1 MSCGRLRGGGRRVA
15 VLAKVRGF
23 SQLLHYR

>member
-15 VLAKVRGF
+15 ALAKVRGF